1 MYSKWYYFC
10 FQFSPDLLFAVLK
23 ENVNFFNKVG
33 KKISNLRCTFAF
45 LRKLAACR
53 ICKLSS
59 LCGLGIFAYIHLPG
73 KGQDSLFHNEFGNC
87 TCKRVSTCRRTSR
100 NRTIFWIFYSPLLL
114 AYQAIPWLIKHNFP
128 TYTHQQFGFRF
139 LDLRINLTWPLREI
153 SHSVSLR

>member
-1 MYSKWYYFC
+1 MSISLTK
-10 FQFSPDLLFAVLK
+10 SGKKLATSVVHLLFY
-23 ENVNFFNKVG
+23 VNSQLVG
-33 KKISNLRCTFAF
+33 YANCHPFG
-45 LRKLAACR
+45 
-53 ICKLSS
+53 
-59 LCGLGIFAYIHLPG
+59 GLGIFAYIHLPG

-139 LDLRINLTWPLREI
+139 LDLRIDLTWPLREI